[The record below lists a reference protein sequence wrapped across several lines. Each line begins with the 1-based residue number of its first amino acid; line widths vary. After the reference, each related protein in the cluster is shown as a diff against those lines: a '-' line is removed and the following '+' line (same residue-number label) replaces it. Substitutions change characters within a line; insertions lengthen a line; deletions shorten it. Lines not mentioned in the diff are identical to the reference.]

1 MIEVI
6 QIPVLRDN
14 YTYILIDKE
23 SNQTACVDPSESKI
37 VVQELRKKRLNLN
50 FILNT
55 HHHSDH
61 TGGNIALKEIYKCK
75 VIGSEKDKKRIP
87 GIDIYLNDKDV
98 YFLGK
103 SKFIV
108 YDVPGHTTGHICFFF
123 MKEMFLF
130 CGDTLFSM
138 GCGRIFEG
146 THQQMWNSLQKIRA
160 LPDSTLIYC
169 GHEYT
174 QSNIKF
180 AISLEPKNS
189 QLEEKYQEIL
199 FKRKN
204 NKPTVPS
211 KLSEEKKL
219 NPFLRA
225 DDKVLMENLNLREK
239 TSLEVFSQIRAQKD
253 IF

>member
-1 MIEVI
+1 
-6 QIPVLRDN
+6 
-14 YTYILIDKE
+14 
-23 SNQTACVDPSESKI
+23 
-37 VVQELRKKRLNLN
+37 
-50 FILNT
+50 
-55 HHHSDH
+55 
-61 TGGNIALKEIYKCK
+61 
-75 VIGSEKDKKRIP
+75 
-87 GIDIYLNDKDV
+87 
-98 YFLGK
+98 
-103 SKFIV
+103 
-108 YDVPGHTTGHICFFF
+108 
-123 MKEMFLF
+123 MFLF

-180 AISLEPKNS
+180 AISLEPENS
-189 QLEEKYQEIL
+189 LLEEKYQEVF

-211 KLSEEKKL
+211 RLSEEKKL

-225 DDKVLMENLNLREK
+225 DDKVFMENLNLREK

-253 IF
+253 MF